1 MKGLIRQAIS
11 YALALACTWWI
22 LFVAPGP
29 SSEPDPVEVAEPV
42 AGPVSLQIVAE
53 QSVEVASLDSDGPD
67 GSDVEPES
75 EPEIEVPLPP
85 VEAGSRDGSEDG
97 TIDEQVAEPDTAE
110 GVDAAAAAADEPE
123 VTAESQSTADGP
135 ERADAATLANDAEL
149 LDVAAQELAG
159 TAKLGFSTALH
170 SLPEDQLDIAKA
182 FGELLVLVPR
192 AALDPEAEGVVSYRL
207 DVSGTPRIV
216 EVGGRPPLER
226 YRQYRDLFHYE
237 FKRLP
242 RPLRTLRNSV
252 VRRDQVYL
260 FAALIP
266 VEEWAIVVGRR
277 REAVLALGVEESDVE
292 RYVLRYVRLPGG
304 RFDFSVDEVTL
315 ADGRRLTP
323 PPYSPQSSAR
333 SGRASR

>member
-11 YALALACTWWI
+11 FALALACTWWI

-29 SSEPDPVEVAEPV
+29 SADPEPIEAVESVA
-42 AGPVSLQIVAE
+42 APVSLQIVAE
-53 QSVEVASLDSDGPD
+53 QSVEVASLDSDV
-67 GSDVEPES
+67 SDDES
-75 EPEIEVPLPP
+75 EVEIPQPP
-85 VEAGSRDGSEDG
+85 MESGSRDGSEDG
-97 TIDEQVAEPDTAE
+97 TLDEQVDEPETAE
-110 GVDAAAAAADEPE
+110 GVDATAAAADEPE
-123 VTAESQSTADGP
+123 VTTETQSPDEGP
-135 ERADAATLANDAEL
+135 ARADAATLANDEEL
-149 LDVAAQELAG
+149 LDIAAQELAG

-182 FGELLVLVPR
+182 FGEVLVLVPR
-192 AALDPEAEGVVSYRL
+192 AALDPDAEGVVSYRL

-216 EVGGRPPLER
+216 EVAGRPPLER

-292 RYVLRYVRLPGG
+292 RYVLRYVRLAGG

-315 ADGRRLTP
+315 VDGRRLIP